1 MGKRNIEKVMWE
13 AKSGRFSAQKQSD
26 LAEHMGRHDSEP
38 NMVYGKHK
46 GRMENNQ
53 NTEAYSEIQSIL
65 CDWYSQQ
72 GCEMSQEL
80 AVRSLQQALKEID
93 MKPLASSLA
102 VSGQVVVSLPANSR
116 TVASRSRSRE
126 RLGDTRS
133 QQHRFMYLAVRFA
146 SIVCSK
152 LVKVSRI
159 LYHFCTW
166 FKKNKRA
173 FLFILPP
180 LVTIGIYIQFACNI
194 GHTIATTGIYFSFIC
209 TFCVTRAPLIYFIR
223 S

>member
-1 MGKRNIEKVMWE
+1 
-13 AKSGRFSAQKQSD
+13 
-26 LAEHMGRHDSEP
+26 MGRHDSEP

-46 GRMENNQ
+46 RRMENNQ

-65 CDWYSQQ
+65 CYWYSQQ

-80 AVRSLQQALKEID
+80 AVRSLQQFLKEID
-93 MKPLASSLA
+93 MKPLASSLVA
-102 VSGQVVVSLPANSR
+102 SGQVVVTNSKTGSR
-116 TVASRSRSRE
+116 SRSRSRSRE

-133 QQHRFMYLAVRFA
+133 QKHIFMYLAVRFT

-173 FLFILPP
+173 FLFILRP
-180 LVTIGIYIQFACNI
+180 LVTIGIYIHFACNM
-194 GHTIATTGIYFSFIC
+194 GHRVTTRGIYFSFIC
-209 TFCVTRAPLIYFIR
+209 TFFIGPE
-223 S
+223 SDYWLCLSLTD